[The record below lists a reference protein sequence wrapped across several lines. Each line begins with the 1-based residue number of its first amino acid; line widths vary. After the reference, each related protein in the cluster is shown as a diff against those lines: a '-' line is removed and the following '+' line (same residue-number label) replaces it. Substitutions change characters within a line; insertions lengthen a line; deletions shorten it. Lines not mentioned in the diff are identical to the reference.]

1 MTGRTGSGN
10 GREDMRTMVRTLW
23 RPIPL
28 DRRLARVVGVA
39 LFAGLTALGA
49 FVRVPLPFTPVPVTL
64 QVFFVLLSAVVLGR
78 SAAISQALYLALGA
92 AGLPLFTGAAGG
104 FAHLLGPT
112 GGYLLG
118 FVAAAWVTGSI
129 ARRYRGTADT
139 LLALL
144 LGIAII
150 YFCGTLQLALLLHLS
165 PWRALQLGVLPF
177 IGADLLKAAAALAVA
192 RGMKR

>member
-1 MTGRTGSGN
+1 MMEQVFT
-10 GREDMRTMVRTLW
+10 
-23 RPIPL
+23 RPIGI
-28 DRRLARVVGVA
+28 DRRLAAALGVA

-64 QVFFVLLSAVVLGR
+64 QVFVVLLSAVALGR
-78 SAAISQALYLALGA
+78 TAALSQSLYLALGA

-104 FAHLLGPT
+104 FTHLLGPT

-129 ARRYRGTADT
+129 ARRCRGTAGT
-139 LLALL
+139 ALALL
-144 LGIAII
+144 AGVAVIHAAGAVQL
-150 YFCGTLQLALLLHLS
+150 GTLLRLGF
-165 PWRALQLGVLPF
+165 WRTLQLGVLPF
-177 IGADLLKAAAALAVA
+177 IGADLLKAAAVLAIA